1 MYTNSQIQD
10 RLEEQRG
17 PGEHLPSPSTGSA
30 VGVVHVVDS
39 LDIGGTET
47 QMVQVARRLDPH
59 FYHVTVA
66 CLRSGGP
73 LTEALREK
81 GIRIVEFPKH
91 RTMVSFQAVY
101 QLFRLAWFLRREK
114 IRVVHSHDLWANLM
128 GVPAAWIAR
137 TPIILSSQRNL
148 AHLSWYTTF
157 RRKVI
162 RVIYRLSTGV
172 IANSEAVKNLLVRD
186 FRIPIGRV
194 HVLHNGVDSDRF
206 RRNPGDRRKIHGGL
220 EPETKLIVHVA
231 NMNSEVKGHA
241 IVIAAARTVCAS
253 MPQAKFVL
261 IGDGPL
267 RSGLERQVRE
277 LQLQDRVLF
286 LGSRKDVPEILS
298 AGDLFVFPSFAE
310 GLPNSVLEAGASGL
324 PIVATPVGGIP
335 DIIIHGVTGWL
346 VPPRDAPALAE
357 SILQVLSNPDLARSL
372 SRACQDR
379 VRTEFS
385 FGRLIE
391 GLGQLYGARSA

>member
-1 MYTNSQIQD
+1 MHPKSQIQH
-10 RLEEQRG
+10 RLEEQSG
-17 PGEHLPSPSTGSA
+17 QGEHLPSPPMGSA
-30 VGVVHVVDS
+30 VGIVHIVDS

-91 RTMVSFQAVY
+91 RTLLSFQAIY

-137 TPIILSSQRNL
+137 TPVILSSQRNL
-148 AHLSWYTTF
+148 AHLSWYTPF

-162 RVIYRLSTGV
+162 RLIYHLSTGV
-172 IANSEAVKNLLVRD
+172 IANSEAVKNLLVQD

-194 HVLHNGVDSDRF
+194 HVLHNGVDFDRF
-206 RRNPGDRRKIHGGL
+206 QRNPGDRRKIHSGL

-231 NMNSEVKGHA
+231 NMNSEVKGHTVL
-241 IVIAAARTVCAS
+241 IEAARTVCAS
-253 MPQAKFVL
+253 IPQAKFVL

-267 RSGLERQVRE
+267 RFGLERQVQE
-277 LQLQDRVLF
+277 LQLQERVLF

-298 AGDLFVFPSFAE
+298 GGDLFVFPSFAE

-335 DIIIHGVTGWL
+335 DIIIHGVTGLL
-346 VPPRDAPALAE
+346 VPPRDAQALAE
-357 SILQVLSNPDLARSL
+357 SILQVLSNPDLARTL

-385 FGRLIE
+385 FARLIE
-391 GLGQLYGARSA
+391 GLGKLYEGRPA